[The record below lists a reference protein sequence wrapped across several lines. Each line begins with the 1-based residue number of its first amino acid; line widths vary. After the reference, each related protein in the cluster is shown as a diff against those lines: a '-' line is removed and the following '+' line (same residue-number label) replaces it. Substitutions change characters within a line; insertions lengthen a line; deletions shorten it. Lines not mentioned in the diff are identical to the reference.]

1 MRTIPALAVSTTVLI
16 ALTGCAGGP
25 FGSACTPIVDGG
37 PASTLV
43 TATGEVGAA
52 PDVDFP
58 TPIITDDVEAT
69 SIVTGDGATVT
80 QGDTVTVKYSLYNA
94 ATGASLGSSGY
105 GHNGDL
111 LTVGST
117 NTASVISDSLE
128 CVTVGSRVAIVASAD
143 IVHGGQGDASIG
155 VGPND
160 SILYVIDVL
169 DAIPGK
175 ASGAPQLAE
184 RGLPTIVTA
193 PDGTP
198 GITIPRAPAPTEVA
212 TATLIAGDGET
223 LEADDRL
230 FAKYTSVAW
239 ETRSVVDSTWSNG
252 RGSVIPLDGSGSLP
266 QPVIDALIGTTLG
279 SQVLVVVPAGELG
292 DGATRTVVYVIDA
305 LGVLPA
311 NN

>member
-1 MRTIPALAVSTTVLI
+1 MRTIPALAVSSIVLI

-25 FGSACTPIVDGG
+25 FAAACTPMVNEGQ
-37 PASTLV
+37 ASSLV
-43 TATGEVGAA
+43 SATGEVGSA

-69 SIVTGDGATVT
+69 SLVTGDGATVT
-80 QGDTVTVKYSLYNA
+80 QGDTVTIKYSLYNA
-94 ATGASLGSSGY
+94 ATGTSLGSSGY
-105 GHNGDL
+105 THDGDL

-117 NTASVISDSLE
+117 NTSPVISESLE

-143 IVHGGQGDASIG
+143 AVHGGQGDASIG
-155 VGPND
+155 VGPTD

-169 DAIPGK
+169 DAIPGR
-175 ASGAPQLAE
+175 ASGAPQPAE
-184 RGLPTIVTA
+184 RGLPTVVTA

-212 TATLIAGDGET
+212 SATLIAGDGET
-223 LEADDRL
+223 LDSDDRL

-239 ETRSVVDSTWSNG
+239 ETGTVVDSTWSNG
-252 RGSVIPLDGSGSLP
+252 RGSAIPLDGSGSLP

-305 LGVLPA
+305 LGILPT